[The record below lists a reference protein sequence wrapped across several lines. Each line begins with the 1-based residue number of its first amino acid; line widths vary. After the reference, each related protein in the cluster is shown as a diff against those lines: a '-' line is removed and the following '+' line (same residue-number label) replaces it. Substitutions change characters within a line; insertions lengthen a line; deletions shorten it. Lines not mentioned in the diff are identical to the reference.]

1 MARAVR
7 VNREEHL
14 GDLKEGHDHEP
25 TVNPTLL
32 KGTPSQVFKQVSDAR
47 CVVVSSQAPLSRAML
62 YPFDPI

>member
-14 GDLKEGHDHEP
+14 GDLKKGHDHEP

-32 KGTPSQVFKQVSDAR
+32 KVTRAPSQVFKQVSDAR
-47 CVVVSSQAPLSRAML
+47 
-62 YPFDPI
+62 

>member
-7 VNREEHL
+7 ANREEPL

-32 KGTPSQVFKQVSDAR
+32 KVTPSQVFKQVSDAR
-47 CVVVSSQAPLSRAML
+47 CVVVSSQAPLSPSVL
-62 YPFDPI
+62 YPFDLI

>member
-47 CVVVSSQAPLSRAML
+47 CVVSSQAPLSRAML
-62 YPFDPI
+62 YPFDLI